1 MKSILSV
8 LEGIDQV
15 TTILSG
21 ERYSTLLWCLPLL
34 FGLCDTV
41 KPDRNDNTDLSAIKR
56 KLTEKLNL
64 RFESNT
70 LEVDSPMV
78 FSTVLDPRF
87 RRPSFLSES
96 QQSELVEALVSAA
109 ESIGCDTTGTTNDAT
124 QSLEPSFK
132 KQSVLIVNLVR
143 KSKMMS

>member
-8 LEGIDQV
+8 LEGVDQV
-15 TTILSG
+15 TAILSG
-21 ERYSTLLWCLPLL
+21 ERYSTLSWCLPLL
-34 FGLCDTV
+34 FGLRDTA

-56 KLTEKLNL
+56 KLTEQLNL

-70 LEVDSPMV
+70 LEVDSPTV
-78 FSTVLDPRF
+78 FSTALDPRF

-109 ESIGCDTTGTTNDAT
+109 ESIGCDTTGTTNDDT

-132 KQSVLIVNLVR
+132 KQSVLIVCLVR